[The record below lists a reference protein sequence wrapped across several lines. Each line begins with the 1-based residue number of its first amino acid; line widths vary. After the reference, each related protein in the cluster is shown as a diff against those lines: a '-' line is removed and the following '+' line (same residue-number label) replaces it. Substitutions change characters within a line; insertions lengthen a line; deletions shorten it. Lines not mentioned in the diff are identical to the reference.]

1 MNYTLHL
8 ILQHFKKWR
17 WAVCLLFTGICS
29 GVNAQPQN
37 PVVIGNARFTF
48 ITPGLVRME
57 YALEGKFVNEP
68 TLFAMNRNTSFQ
80 DFRVEK
86 TTTNSYVL
94 STSLMKIEFLDNGFP
109 FGQTNLSVHFQHRG
123 KEQTWKIYMDTEWGN
138 LGGAIETLDN
148 VSGPVKLQQGLLSH
162 NGWYTIFDTN
172 KEILKDGWI
181 ATRDSRHIQDI
192 YLFVYGQDYKSALKS
207 LQAVSGPVPM
217 PRKYVHGSWY
227 CRWWDYTA
235 DDYRQL
241 VQEYRDHDFPL
252 DILVFDM
259 GWHTQ
264 KEAHTGTGH
273 AGMYGWT
280 GYSWNRKLI
289 PDPARLISEFTKDG
303 IQVVLNEHPH
313 DGLRD
318 HEDSYPAFMKAMG
331 EDTTGTKNII
341 FDAGSKKYMTNFLK
355 YAHQES
361 DSMGI
366 AFWWLD
372 WQQDYIYPVV
382 RGTQMK
388 HLPWLNHLYF
398 EYSRRNNLRGAGF
411 SRWAGWGDHRH
422 PIQFSGDAVGN
433 WEVLRFEIELTATSG
448 NAGCFFW
455 AHDLGGFYEGKDP
468 ELYTRWTQFGLL
480 NASLRIHSVLDKD
493 LDRRPWLWGEKYEK
507 AMKIIY
513 HLRSQFMPYI
523 YSSVR
528 QCHTDMLPLN
538 RCMYINY
545 SDTQEAYQHPGQFM
559 FGDLLLGAPITV
571 PGNSEGIAE
580 QKIWLPAGNCWYDL
594 FTGKKYS
601 GDQTIVENYDLERF
615 PLFIKGGYPFPMQPY
630 TDRMT
635 STPLTKLII
644 RCYPGEEG
652 SHNSYTLYE
661 DDGITTGYEQ
671 GRYAETLLEY
681 SLKNG
686 KTEITIHPAKGSYQ
700 GQVSKR
706 AYRLELPHTPTGLHV
721 TVNGKKVKPIP
732 DASLKGNIL
741 EIKDRNIR
749 DKIIINY

>member
-1 MNYTLHL
+1 MKSKL
-8 ILQHFKKWR
+8 IKPIFIMGY
-17 WAVCLLFTGICS
+17 LLC
-29 GVNAQPQN
+29 VNVLYGFCTEVKN

-57 YALEGKFVNEP
+57 YALDGKFVNEP
-68 TLFAMNRNTSFQ
+68 TLFAIKRDTSFR
-80 DFRVEK
+80 DFRIEK
-86 TTTNSYVL
+86 TTANHYTL
-94 STSLMKIEFLDNGFP
+94 STSSMRIDYLDNGFP
-109 FGQTNLSVHFQHRG
+109 FGQTNLSVHFRNQDQE
-123 KEQTWKIYMDTEWGN
+123 KTWKIYMDTEEGN

-148 VSGPVKLQQGLLSH
+148 VSGPVKLQQGLLSR
-162 NGWYTIFDTN
+162 NGWYAIFDTN

-181 ATRDSRHIQDI
+181 TTRDPRHIQDI
-192 YLFVYGQDYKSALKS
+192 YLFTYGQDYKSALKS
-207 LQAVSGPVPM
+207 LQAISGPVPM

-227 CRWWDYTA
+227 CRWWNYTA

-241 VQEYRDHDFPL
+241 VREYREHDFPL
-252 DILVFDM
+252 DIMVFDM

-289 PDPARLISEFTKDG
+289 PDPRGLIAGLNQDG

-313 DGLRD
+313 DGIRD
-318 HEDSYPAFMKAMG
+318 HEDCYPAFMKAMNQ
-331 EDTTGTKNII
+331 DTAGRKNIL
-341 FDAGSKKYMTNFLK
+341 FDAGNQQYMTNFLK

-388 HLPWLNHLYF
+388 HLPWLNYLYF
-398 EYSRRNNLRGAGF
+398 NYSCRNGLRGAGF

-455 AHDLGGFYEGKDP
+455 AHDLGGFYGGKDP

-480 NASLRIHSVLDKD
+480 NSSLRIHSVLDKD

-507 AMKIIY
+507 AMRTIY
-513 HLRSQFMPYI
+513 HMRSQFMPYI

-528 QCHTDMLPLN
+528 QCHTEMLPLN
-538 RCMYINY
+538 RCMYIDY
-545 SDTQEAYQHPGQFM
+545 SNSKEAYHYPCQFM
-559 FGDLLLGAPITV
+559 FGDLLLGAPISS
-571 PGNSEGIAE
+571 PGNAEGIAE
-580 QKIWLPAGNCWYDL
+580 QKIWLPEGNCWYDL
-594 FTGKKYS
+594 FTGQRYE
-601 GDQTIVENYDLERF
+601 GDQTITEKYELERF
-615 PLFIKGGYPFPMQPY
+615 PLFIKGGYPIPMQPY

-644 RCYPGEEG
+644 RCYPGDEG
-652 SHNSYTLYE
+652 CCNSYSLYE
-661 DDGITTGYEQ
+661 DDGITTDYEQ
-671 GRYAETLLEY
+671 GQYAETRLEY

-686 KTEITIHPAKGSYQ
+686 RTEITIHPTQGVYKGQVKKRSYQ
-700 GQVSKR
+700 I
-706 AYRLELPHTPTGLHV
+706 ELPHTKPGLIV
-721 TVNGKKVKPIP
+721 KVNGKKVKAAP
-732 DASLKGNIL
+732 ATSFEGHIL
-741 EIKDRNIR
+741 EIKNKNIQ
-749 DKIIINY
+749 DKITITY